1 MVAHDTVLNRFVFED
16 VARRPDFEV
25 VFFRERRNP
34 LVSLLKSVRMA
45 LGNPRSL
52 FAGRILPP
60 ELREALA
67 SAGPGDTLLL
77 WSVENRKYVSMC
89 AAEASRAGRIVSWLW
104 NPMRRLAGSEREC
117 RRYIGDMDALGVE
130 VATFDPSD
138 AALLHARLL
147 PQVHRRAATSA
158 AEGAA
163 PQSGALFVGKPKG
176 RGATLA
182 RLEQLLAAVGMNCD
196 FYLVGKSDSIGELPP
211 SLHRY
216 LHSGQMDYAEVLRR
230 TTAAACVLDIVQPGQ
245 RGVTLRSLEAV
256 FYGRKLITNNLSI
269 KEQDFYH
276 PDNVWVLDDPAES
289 RTLREFL
296 AVPFR
301 AVAPEIIARHQI
313 GPWLDN
319 L

>member
-1 MVAHDTVLNRFVFED
+1 MRQRGKTIVVAHDTVLNRFVFED

-147 PQVHRRAATSA
+147 PQVHRRGRGSA
-158 AEGAA
+158 IRGAVRGEA
-163 PQSGALFVGKPKG
+163 QGTRRYTRASGAVACRRRDELRFLP
-176 RGATLA
+176 
-182 RLEQLLAAVGMNCD
+182 C
-196 FYLVGKSDSIGELPP
+196 GEIRQ
-211 SLHRY
+211 HR
-216 LHSGQMDYAEVLRR
+216 
-230 TTAAACVLDIVQPGQ
+230 
-245 RGVTLRSLEAV
+245 
-256 FYGRKLITNNLSI
+256 
-269 KEQDFYH
+269 
-276 PDNVWVLDDPAES
+276 
-289 RTLREFL
+289 
-296 AVPFR
+296 
-301 AVAPEIIARHQI
+301 
-313 GPWLDN
+313 
-319 L
+319 